1 MQCYARSDFT
11 GTLTCKDI
19 MFKGIK
25 DGGEGL
31 FYNKLIIQQLLYMLT
46 VECMLCVFAGDFIGH
61 QLNSAVRLC
70 MITVKVMQLGDMI
83 IIMVIGFIDNKDI
96 FKILG
101 QIFDTFI
108 HRCGDMDSLW
118 QQGIFGMLRFIRIG
132 FVDKT

>member
-1 MQCYARSDFT
+1 MVTIQLHNDMQCYARSDFT

-19 MFKGIK
+19 MFKGIN

-101 QIFDTFI
+101 QILIRSFTGVVI
-108 HRCGDMDSLW
+108 WTACGS
-118 QQGIFGMLRFIRIG
+118 RG
-132 FVDKT
+132 FSVC